1 MCRRILLLSVLTWV
15 VCCCDKPGKEEREKN
30 REMMNSVEQLM
41 EAAPDSA
48 LNLLYTI
55 DETTLTTRKE
65 QARFSLLH
73 SMLLDKKCIDLTTDS
88 VIRPAMEY
96 YSRNGEAKDRA
107 KMYYY
112 LGRIYENAKRT
123 KDAVKAFVQAE
134 KLTEEEDYYFK
145 SLIYGGMGRL
155 YNKQASSKEALEMFA
170 KASDAFRKTGNQR
183 NLSYALR
190 LEGDA
195 LSDLGQKELSNQ
207 KLYEALELSKQL
219 KDTVN
224 ILGISRIIAANLI
237 FYYKDIPQARNFLTD
252 IYTTYRIEKIP
263 QSDYLLWGNIHLK
276 EKNLEKAE
284 YYFQQKKLSHPS
296 ARMLMGVNDLRQKL
310 YEEKGEYRKALEY
323 AKQAA
328 HLRDSVYEK
337 EKTELVQN
345 LKRQY
350 QAELLQAE
358 NERLAAKNFYL
369 WIISLLVF
377 IVFVLSFIYIYFR
390 IKRKEREKEEK
401 NKQLQQLLAS
411 WIDFLK
417 ILGDMAIRTQQK
429 PERFLES
436 FKENLHFKGKGEHR
450 HFVPDLQAWV
460 NQAFYG
466 LVDYLRTAYPHLT
479 EDDLNFLCLL
489 YLKMPMEIMLL
500 IYNFTN
506 TKSLYNKRSN
516 LRKKIGLSSDED
528 LDEFLE
534 KLIQSLQ
541 H

>member
-1 MCRRILLLSVLTWV
+1 MCRRILLLGVLAWV
-15 VCCCDKPGKEEREKN
+15 VCCCGKPGKEEREKDG
-30 REMMNSVEQLM
+30 EVINSVGQLM

-48 LNLLYTI
+48 LNLLRTI
-55 DETTLTTRKE
+55 DETTLTKQEER
-65 QARFSLLH
+65 ARFSLLH
-73 SMLLDKKCIDLTTDS
+73 SMLLDKNCIDLTSDS

-96 YSRNGEAKDRA
+96 YSRKGKREDRA

-134 KLTEEEDYYFK
+134 KLAGEEDPYFK
-145 SLIYGGMGRL
+145 GLIYGGMGRL
-155 YNKQASSKEALEMFA
+155 YHRQVNSKEALEMFA
-170 KASDAFRKTGNQR
+170 KASDAFRKTDKQR
-183 NLSYALR
+183 NLSYALQ
-190 LEGDA
+190 LEGDV

-207 KLYEALELSKQL
+207 KLYEALEISKQL
-219 KDTVN
+219 KDTGN
-224 ILGISRIIAANLI
+224 ILGISRSIAANFI
-237 FYYKDIPQARNFLTD
+237 FYYKDISQARNFLTD
-252 IYTTYRIEKIP
+252 IYTTYHIEKIP
-263 QSDYLLWGNIHLK
+263 QSDYFLWGYIHLK
-276 EKNLEKAE
+276 EQNLEKAE
-284 YYFQQKKLSHPS
+284 YYFQQKKLSHPNP
-296 ARMLMGVNDLRQKL
+296 RILVGVNALWRKL
-310 YEEKGEYRKALEY
+310 YEEKGEYRKALKY
-323 AKQAA
+323 AKQVAR
-328 HLRDSVYEK
+328 LRDSIYEK

-358 NERLAAKNFYL
+358 NERLATKNLYL
-369 WIISLLVF
+369 WIISLLAFTIFALLF
-377 IVFVLSFIYIYFR
+377 IRIYFR
-390 IKRKEREKEEK
+390 IKRKEREKKEK

-466 LVDYLRTAYPHLT
+466 IVDYLRKAYPHLT

-489 YLKMPMEIMLL
+489 YLKMPMEIMSL

-528 LDEFLE
+528 LDGFLE

>member
-1 MCRRILLLSVLTWV
+1 M
-15 VCCCDKPGKEEREKN
+15 
-30 REMMNSVEQLM
+30 
-41 EAAPDSA
+41 
-48 LNLLYTI
+48 
-55 DETTLTTRKE
+55 
-65 QARFSLLH
+65 
-73 SMLLDKKCIDLTTDS
+73 
-88 VIRPAMEY
+88 
-96 YSRNGEAKDRA
+96 
-107 KMYYY
+107 
-112 LGRIYENAKRT
+112 
-123 KDAVKAFVQAE
+123 
-134 KLTEEEDYYFK
+134 
-145 SLIYGGMGRL
+145 
-155 YNKQASSKEALEMFA
+155 
-170 KASDAFRKTGNQR
+170 
-183 NLSYALR
+183 
-190 LEGDA
+190 
-195 LSDLGQKELSNQ
+195 
-207 KLYEALELSKQL
+207 
-219 KDTVN
+219 
-224 ILGISRIIAANLI
+224 GISRIIATI
-237 FYYKDIPQARNFLTD
+237 FVFYDKDISKARNFLTD
-252 IYTTYRIEKIP
+252 IYAKYHAKEIP
-263 QSDYLLWGNIHLK
+263 SSDYFLWGYIYLK
-276 EKNLEKAE
+276 EKDLAKAE
-284 YYFQQKKLSHPS
+284 YYFQHRKISHLSPRFQIG
-296 ARMLMGVNDLRQKL
+296 ANELWQKL

-323 AKQAA
+323 AKQVAE
-328 HLRDSVYEK
+328 LRDSIYEK

-369 WIISLLVF
+369 WTISLLVF

-528 LDEFLE
+528 LNEFLE

>member
-1 MCRRILLLSVLTWV
+1 MRQGTFLLGVFICV
-15 VCCCDKPGKEEREKN
+15 FYCCHGPENPETEKSIQAMN
-30 REMMNSVEQLM
+30 RAEQLM
-41 EAAPDSA
+41 PTAPDSA
-48 LNLLYTI
+48 LALLHTI
-55 DETTLTTRKE
+55 DENNLLKPGE

-73 SMLLDKKCIDLTTDS
+73 SMLLDKNSIDLTTDS
-88 VIRPAMEY
+88 VLRPAMKY
-96 YSRNGEAKDRA
+96 YSHKGKRKERA
-107 KMYYY
+107 RMYYY

-134 KLTEEEDYYFK
+134 KLAGEEDNYFK
-145 SLIYGGMGRL
+145 GLIYGAMGRL
-155 YNKQASSKEALEMFA
+155 YHQQVSSEEALEMFA
-170 KASDAFRKTGNQR
+170 QASEAFRKTGNQR
-183 NLSYALR
+183 NLSYALQ
-190 LEGDA
+190 LEGDV

-219 KDTVN
+219 RDTVN
-224 ILGISRIIAANLI
+224 ILGISRIIASNFI
-237 FYYKDIPQARNFLTD
+237 FYYKDISQARNFITD
-252 IYTTYRIEKIP
+252 IYATYHIEKIP
-263 QSDYLLWGNIHLK
+263 QSDYFLWGYIHLK
-276 EKNLEKAE
+276 EKDLAKAE
-284 YYFQQKKLSHPS
+284 YYFQQKKLSQPS
-296 ARMLMGVNDLRQKL
+296 LRMLMDINGLWQKL

-328 HLRDSVYEK
+328 KLRDSVYEK

-350 QAELLQAE
+350 QSELLQAE
-358 NERLAAKNFYL
+358 NERLSVKNFYL
-369 WIISLLVF
+369 WTISLLIITVF
-377 IVFVLSFIYIYFR
+377 ALLFIHIYFR

-401 NKQLQQLLAS
+401 IKQLQELLAS

-436 FKENLHFKGKGEHR
+436 FKENLYFKGKGEHW

-466 LVDYLRTAYPHLT
+466 LVDYLRKTYPHLT

-489 YLKMPMEIMLL
+489 YLKMPMEVMLL

-534 KLIQSLQ
+534 KLIQSLR